1 YPFVTSL
8 TFPCAALALPGEP
21 RAFRQVLQH
30 AEYQLRLSLF
40 DATYHHFF
48 GRTWRSGFNAQKEKP
63 PRLAFGLTIYF
74 HTSLN
79 HPGITAVVE
88 VVAMARKGDG
98 DSRHLSCGFGLIPL
112 FGSGSEA
119 TGPAAEDRALKLYHG
134 TPRAL
139 LHPHFQDPLE
149 KNKYL
154 TVMEKSHL
162 QYTLKPHP
170 PLETIFHL
178 LPENLL
184 MSGLQTV
191 PGLLP
196 ARGDVGK
203 GSFPFP
209 TACTTGPGE
218 AAGRALALGSTMHS
232 QQRGSLAGASAPVWA
247 GGAAALVFVA
257 QPERCQN
264 GFGLFSFR

>member
-1 YPFVTSL
+1 MSEWESVFLQSL
-8 TFPCAALALPGEP
+8 ALPPHGQRRRARPPGSTAFRCVLKYLEGAALA
-21 RAFRQVLQH
+21 QVRGVVLSEVS
-30 AEYQLRLSLF
+30 EYQLRLSLF

-48 GRTWRSGFNAQKEKP
+48 GRTWRTAGSEMPFLSPSP
-63 PRLAFGLTIYF
+63 PQTVYF

-79 HPGITAVVE
+79 HPSITAVVE
-88 VVAMARKGDG
+88 VVATARKGDG

-139 LHPHFQDPLE
+139 LHPRFQDPLE

-196 ARGDVGK
+196 VRGDVGK

-209 TACTTGPGE
+209 TACITGPGE
-218 AAGRALALGSTMHS
+218 AAGPREAAGRAGRALASGNK
-232 QQRGSLAGASAPVWA
+232 
-247 GGAAALVFVA
+247 
-257 QPERCQN
+257 RCSCIH
-264 GFGLFSFR
+264 FAWSP